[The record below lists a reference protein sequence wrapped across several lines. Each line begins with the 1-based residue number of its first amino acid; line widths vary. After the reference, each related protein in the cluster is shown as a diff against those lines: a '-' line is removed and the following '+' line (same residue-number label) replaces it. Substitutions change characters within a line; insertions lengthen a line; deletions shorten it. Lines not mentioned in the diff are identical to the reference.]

1 MTTSLK
7 LINTCFLVA
16 SAVLVVFC
24 GFEFFLAGKI
34 HPYAFIGILG
44 TLSFS
49 SYLTISFLNTHFG
62 HRFTRYAL
70 STALTNSLLLISF
83 FFFPKL
89 LTHLWNISLSLVF
102 LFPVM
107 FILHLVYLRST
118 LIEKLIYYN
127 MLLVYTLFELCILL
141 QLSSKWIYD
150 LLFISFTLE
159 VLLLITLMIV
169 RLKEGKEK
177 ESI

>member
-1 MTTSLK
+1 
-7 LINTCFLVA
+7 
-16 SAVLVVFC
+16 
-24 GFEFFLAGKI
+24 
-34 HPYAFIGILG
+34 
-44 TLSFS
+44 
-49 SYLTISFLNTHFG
+49 
-62 HRFTRYAL
+62 
-70 STALTNSLLLISF
+70 
-83 FFFPKL
+83 
-89 LTHLWNISLSLVF
+89 
-102 LFPVM
+102 M

>member
-7 LINTCFLVA
+7 FINTCFLVA
-16 SAVLVVFC
+16 SAVSVVFC
-24 GFEFFLAGKI
+24 GFEFFLLEKI
-34 HPYAFIGILG
+34 YPYAFIGILG

-49 SYLTISFLNTHFG
+49 SYLAISFLTTHFRP
-62 HRFTRYAL
+62 RFIGFAL
-70 STALTNSLLLISF
+70 SAAITNSLLLFSF

-89 LTHLWNISLSLVF
+89 LHHLWDISLSLVF

-107 FILHLVYLRST
+107 FILHLVYSRST

-150 LLFISFTLE
+150 LLSVSFTVE